1 MSGGKTG
8 VCRFFRKAEL
18 QSHGGKTSE
27 VELSVDGVSRSD
39 PDGHPECKYK
49 NQHKPQ
55 IRNEKDI
62 NNILNKRLRFGFDFK
77 KITGQRKQHRER
89 KIHACIGYLLECSR
103 LIDVWDA
110 STTVTV
116 WFHFQVREKKYG

>member
-1 MSGGKTG
+1 VSGGKTG

-49 NQHKPQ
+49 NQHKPE
-55 IRNEKDI
+55 IRNERDI
-62 NNILNKRLRFGFDFK
+62 NNILTKDCVLVLILRKLLAK
-77 KITGQRKQHRER
+77 K
-89 KIHACIGYLLECSR
+89 
-103 LIDVWDA
+103 
-110 STTVTV
+110 TTS
-116 WFHFQVREKKYG
+116 